1 MLCKTF
7 TKMLF
12 MSQLTETALILSFKA
27 VTSLATIS
35 HKLSLATEIWNRN
48 FKENTMNILFLTE
61 QVRLAT

>member
-1 MLCKTF
+1 
-7 TKMLF
+7 